1 MAKQGQFSFWGLARP
16 QSGLN
21 VVLNMLSWL
30 GLRTKD
36 RIITEPVTVPNVIL
50 TQPWNVYV
58 EGRYVYTHMDA
69 TFSWLKTE

>member
-1 MAKQGQFSFWGLARP
+1 MALI
-16 QSGLN
+16 L
-21 VVLNMLSWL
+21 VLLVCYDDIY
-30 GLRTKD
+30 LRTKD